1 MSALERVKAML
12 SVVTRLPLNE
22 KERREVAD
30 LREVVALAERAA
42 ELEARMKSL
51 LEDAQATSDLDD
63 EAHRLLDFAL
73 GEGEPE
79 TTSMETVA
87 GRLPRLIAE
96 RDEARAEVERLR
108 RSLVDLTGDKSA
120 GDLPE
125 KTVLGVLMQRD
136 EARASLEVVSKNAS
150 EMHVVAM
157 QLQTER
163 DAARAEAEMLREAL
177 MVADGAMNSMGDT
190 LNDMDVAGEMGD
202 FEKVA
207 AAFEVVRTALAA
219 TPGDWLAARDRAL
232 AERVREV
239 VLAQIAKGRT
249 PNAINLDVLV
259 GGES

>member
-30 LREVVALAERAA
+30 IREVVALAERAA

-125 KTVLGVLMQRD
+125 KTVLGVLVQRD
-136 EARASLEVVSKNAS
+136 EARAQAASALRHADLLRREMEPCEVHHGARRACGQCLSSAEAHAKDLLA
-150 EMHVVAM
+150 
-157 QLQTER
+157 QLATER
-163 DAARAEAEMLREAL
+163 EAHARTLAALSAIWETAASGGS
-177 MVADGAMNSMGDT
+177 VAGDT
-190 LNDMDVAGEMGD
+190 DWAAVHDAI
-202 FEKVA
+202 A
-207 AAFEVVRTALAA
+207 AAKV
-219 TPGDWLAARDRAL
+219 TP
-232 AERVREV
+232 
-239 VLAQIAKGRT
+239 
-249 PNAINLDVLV
+249 
-259 GGES
+259 